1 VSKSKNKQLTTP
13 GKKRLKGI
21 FLLEAL
27 GVVVWLAT
35 IWLSALPNPLYD
47 LLQSQAVRAEDENGV
62 LQIAAGVVIAVIAL
76 VFMKRFDFFGT
87 FVSGLLGFMIFSGL
101 ALFINPFVSAGF
113 AILLVIFERKEHTY
127 TSNNTLLLIA
137 ILFGAVPLGATY
149 GIELLIWIVVGLS
162 IYDIFG
168 VFVTR
173 FIPNLAKQAAERNV
187 PLLLI
192 APGSDDAWRD
202 EPKLKNTAALLG
214 AGDVFMPAIF
224 ISSVTINLGT
234 QTALWVTLGAI
245 IGILGNTLLAKK
257 IKTGIPAMPMLA
269 LGMLVAYAIVT

>member
-1 VSKSKNKQLTTP
+1 MSKSKNKQLTTP
-13 GKKRLKGI
+13 GKERLKGI

-27 GVVVWLAT
+27 GVVIWLAT

-47 LLQSQAVRAEDENGV
+47 LLQSQAVHAEDENGI
-62 LQIAAGVVIAVIAL
+62 LQIVAGVVIAVIAL

-101 ALFINPFVSAGF
+101 TLFVNPFVAVGF
-113 AILLVIFERKEHTY
+113 AILMVLFERKERSY

-137 ILFGAVPLGATY
+137 ILFGAIPLGATY
-149 GIELLIWIVVGLS
+149 GIEFLIWIVVVLS

-173 FIPNLAKQAAERNV
+173 FIPNLAKQAAERHV

-192 APGSDDAWRD
+192 APKPDIAWRD
-202 EPKLKNTAALLG
+202 EPELKNTAAMLG

-224 ISSVTINLGT
+224 ISSATINLGI
-234 QTALWVTLGAI
+234 QTALWITLGAVV
-245 IGILGNTLLAKK
+245 GILGNTLLAKK

-269 LGMLVAYAIVT
+269 IGMLVAYAIVA